1 MFKVAPLH
9 SSFMLISMLG
19 FILSA
24 FFLINPTYK
33 SWAVA
38 FIIVFAAMFIAS
50 MISMSK
56 APIEDGHMDNLAIHK
71 KGHYK
76 KKK

>member
-9 SSFMLISMLG
+9 SSLMLISMLG
-19 FILSA
+19 FVLTA
-24 FFLINPTYK
+24 FFLTNPNYK
-33 SWAVA
+33 SWAFA
-38 FIIVFAAMFIAS
+38 FILVFAIIFIAS

-56 APIEDGHMDNLAIHK
+56 APIEDGHMEKLAIHR

-76 KKK
+76 QKK